1 MRKIAAI
8 NGLEC
13 QITEEEVEKVI
24 ELKKEHLQQDQ
35 RKAGFAISD
44 LFKFKS
50 LKSKTVNLACL
61 FFFLSCLYIGPN
73 SGIDKFKINI
83 FVLQIILSV
92 SDIVAYPIAC
102 FFIATAQRK

>member
-35 RKAGFAISD
+35 RKTGFAISD

-50 LKSKTVNLACL
+50 LN
-61 FFFLSCLYIGPN
+61 FL
-73 SGIDKFKINI
+73 K
-83 FVLQIILSV
+83 
-92 SDIVAYPIAC
+92 
-102 FFIATAQRK
+102 